1 MSIEQVVNAVEIA
14 IHKLPHMESLYQ
26 QAKDQAEKMQRTV
39 QRLANDI
46 VGLERKISILD
57 KTAFSIELEC
67 KRKEQQLQELTAQK
81 DRLERLIANILNGEG
96 YTKINQI
103 AKESVK
109 ESVKAILAENRK
121 IISIAFTALIQTLKD
136 DPELVNLIH
145 NIPIS
150 KVNGYDDNNNN
161 NISKYLEL
169 NKDRI
174 MDLAEKNYE
183 NLIEALTN
191 NAIDTAASSSN
202 PTLSLPQSSSTFS
215 APSDQ
220 RDKYRLEEPEN
231 FDNSKG
237 DIAD

>member
-1 MSIEQVVNAVEIA
+1 
-14 IHKLPHMESLYQ
+14 
-26 QAKDQAEKMQRTV
+26 
-39 QRLANDI
+39 
-46 VGLERKISILD
+46 
-57 KTAFSIELEC
+57 
-67 KRKEQQLQELTAQK
+67 
-81 DRLERLIANILNGEG
+81 LNGEG

-121 IISIAFTALIQTLKD
+121 IISIAFTAPIQTLKD
-136 DPELVNLIH
+136 DPELVNLI
-145 NIPIS
+145 NNMPIS